1 MQITHIHAREIIDSR
16 GNPTVEAEVTLLSG
30 IIGRAAVP
38 SGASTGAHEAIELR
52 DDDATRYGG
61 KGVLRAVEHVNT
73 VIRETLMGMAAD
85 DQRAIDER
93 LIALDGTPT
102 KERLGANALLAV
114 SLAVAKAAAAERK
127 VPLFS
132 YLATLLNDP
141 ARPTLPLPMVNIVN
155 GGRHAAGSTD
165 IQEFMIMPIG
175 ATTFRDAVRMCAE
188 VFHVLGVVIAEH
200 GYSTT
205 VGDEGGYAPRVV
217 RGNTEAL
224 DLIMEAITRA
234 GYRPGEDIVLAL
246 DVAASEFFV
255 NGRYELKTEGRSL
268 GTQEMI
274 SWLVEL
280 THRYPIV
287 SIEDG
292 LSEEDWEGW
301 SALTQ
306 ALGEKVQLVGD
317 DLLVTN
323 VTFLERAINVHAGNA
338 ILIKL
343 NQIGTLTETIG
354 AVEMAHR
361 AGWKA
366 IISHR
371 SGETE
376 DTTIADL
383 VVGLGTGQIKTG
395 SISRTDRVAKYN
407 QLLRIEEALG
417 AEAIFCGKSALRKIF
432 F

>member
-16 GNPTVEAEVTLLSG
+16 GNPTVEAEVTLDSG
-30 IIGRAAVP
+30 IIGRASVP
-38 SGASTGAHEAIELR
+38 SGASTGTHEAIELR
-52 DDDATRYGG
+52 DGDTTRYGG

-73 VIRETLMGMAAD
+73 VIREALLGMTAD

-93 LIALDGTPT
+93 LLTLDGTPT

-114 SLAVAKAAAAERK
+114 SLATAKAAAIERK
-127 VPLFS
+127 LPLFS
-132 YLATLLNDP
+132 YLATLAKDP

-155 GGRHAAGSTD
+155 GGRHAANSTD
-165 IQEFMIMPIG
+165 IQEFMIMPVG
-175 ATTFRDAVRMCAE
+175 AKTFHDAIRMCAE
-188 VFHVLGVVIAEH
+188 VFHALGGVIAEH
-200 GYSTT
+200 GYATT
-205 VGDEGGYAPRVV
+205 VGDEGGYAPHVV
-217 RGNTEAL
+217 HGNREAL
-224 DLIMEAITRA
+224 DLIMEAIARA

-246 DVAASEFFV
+246 DVAASEFVV
-255 NGRYELKTEGRSL
+255 NGRYELKTEGKSL
-268 GTQEMI
+268 STPEMI
-274 SWLVEL
+274 AWLSEL
-280 THRYPIV
+280 TRAYPIV

-301 SALTQ
+301 ITLTRE
-306 ALGEKVQLVGD
+306 LGEKVQLVGD

-323 VTFLERAINVHAGNA
+323 VAFLKRAIETHAGNA

-343 NQIGTLTETIG
+343 NQIGTLTETIR
-354 AVEMAHR
+354 AVEMAHM

-383 VVGLGTGQIKTG
+383 VVGLGTGEIKTG
-395 SISRTDRVAKYN
+395 SMSRTDRVAKYN

-417 AEAIFCGKSALRKIF
+417 AEAIFCGKSALGKIF

>member
-16 GNPTVEAEVTLLSG
+16 GNPTVEAEVTLDSG
-30 IIGRAAVP
+30 IIGRASVP
-38 SGASTGAHEAIELR
+38 SGASTGTHEAIELR
-52 DDDATRYGG
+52 DGDTTRYGG

-73 VIRETLMGMAAD
+73 VIREALVGMAAD
-85 DQRAIDER
+85 DQRTIDER

-102 KERLGANALLAV
+102 KEHLGANALLAV
-114 SLAVAKAAAAERK
+114 SLATAKAAAIERK
-127 VPLFS
+127 LPLFS
-132 YLATLLNDP
+132 YLATLAKDP

-175 ATTFRDAVRMCAE
+175 AATFRDAIRMCAE
-188 VFHVLGVVIAEH
+188 VFHALGGVIAEH
-200 GYSTT
+200 GYATT
-205 VGDEGGYAPRVV
+205 VGDEGGYAPHVV
-217 RGNTEAL
+217 NGNREAL
-224 DLIMEAITRA
+224 DLIMEAIARA

-246 DVAASEFFV
+246 DVAASEFVV
-255 NGRYELKTEGRSL
+255 NGRYELKTEGKSL
-268 GTQEMI
+268 STPEMI
-274 SWLVEL
+274 AWLSDL
-280 THRYPIV
+280 TRAYPIV

-301 SALTQ
+301 ITLTRE
-306 ALGEKVQLVGD
+306 LGEKVQLVGD

-323 VTFLERAINVHAGNA
+323 VAFLKRAIEAHAGNA

-343 NQIGTLTETIG
+343 NQIGTLTETIR
-354 AVEMAHR
+354 AVEMAHM

-383 VVGLGTGQIKTG
+383 VVGLGTGEIKTG
-395 SISRTDRVAKYN
+395 SMSRTDRVAKYN
-407 QLLRIEEALG
+407 QLLRIEESLG
-417 AEAIFCGKSALRKIF
+417 SEAIFCGKSALGKQF